1 MQSSQIVV
9 SFCANIFQTSPSR
22 REQKEQVGAACDGLT
37 FFQVVT
43 GFAPMAALMREVHA
57 SQMQR
62 VGPGPAISL
71 STSVCF
77 FVQKEHESSP
87 K

>member
-9 SFCANIFQTSPSR
+9 SFCANIFQTSPSG

-37 FFQVVT
+37 FFQAT
-43 GFAPMAALMREVHA
+43 GFAPMSALMREVHA

-62 VGPGPAISL
+62 VGLGPAISL
-71 STSVCF
+71 PTSVCF
-77 FVQKEHESSP
+77 FPQKEHESSV